1 MWIYLLRRILSS
13 LFLLFGIVTLTF
25 FLVRLAP
32 GSPFSSE
39 RNISPTI
46 LRELEARY
54 NLSGTLL
61 EQYENYLL
69 RISHGDLML
78 STRYRNRSVNEIIA
92 QTLPVS
98 ILLGGCAFVLSL
110 VFGITMGSLSAFFWN
125 RPFDKITQAITLAG
139 ISIPSFVLAPLSV
152 LIFAILLRLLPP
164 AGWGS
169 PDKIIL
175 PTLCLGIPYG
185 CVVCRLTRSSMLEV
199 LHSDYIRTARAKG
212 LNEPYIL
219 FVHALK
225 AAAPPIIAY
234 CGPLAANLMTGS
246 MVIEQIFGISGMGS
260 FFVDG
265 VLNRDVFLVSG
276 VTLVYSLLLIT
287 FNLVADIL
295 CLLFD
300 KRIVLE

>member
-1 MWIYLLRRILSS
+1 
-13 LFLLFGIVTLTF
+13 
-25 FLVRLAP
+25 
-32 GSPFSSE
+32 
-39 RNISPTI
+39 
-46 LRELEARY
+46 
-54 NLSGTLL
+54 
-61 EQYENYLL
+61 
-69 RISHGDLML
+69 ML

-110 VFGITMGSLSAFFWN
+110 VFGITMGSLSALFWN

-175 PTLCLGIPYG
+175 PTFCLGIPYG
-185 CVVCRLTRSSMLEV
+185 CVVCRLTRSAMLEV

-212 LNEPYIL
+212 LNEPCIL

>member
-1 MWIYLLRRILSS
+1 
-13 LFLLFGIVTLTF
+13 
-25 FLVRLAP
+25 
-32 GSPFSSE
+32 
-39 RNISPTI
+39 
-46 LRELEARY
+46 
-54 NLSGTLL
+54 
-61 EQYENYLL
+61 
-69 RISHGDLML
+69 ML

-98 ILLGGCAFVLSL
+98 IMLGGCAFVLSL
-110 VFGITMGSLSAFFWN
+110 VFGIVSGSLSAFFWN
-125 RPFDKITQAITLAG
+125 RPLDKITQAITLAG
-139 ISIPSFVLAPLSV
+139 ISIPNFVIAPFSV
-152 LIFAILLRLLPP
+152 LIFAIFLKLFPP

-169 PDKIIL
+169 LNTIIL

-185 CVVCRLTRSSMLEV
+185 CVVSRLTRSSMLEV
-199 LHSDYIRTARAKG
+199 LHSDYIRTAKAKG
-212 LNEPYIL
+212 LNESAIV

-225 AAAPPIIAY
+225 AAAAPIIAY

-246 MVIEQIFGISGMGS
+246 IVIEQIFGISGMGS

-276 VTLVYSLLLIT
+276 VTLVYSVLLIT

-300 KRIVLE
+300 KRIVLK